1 MPCDAI
7 KARPIIEIIDGLRE
21 RSEPPPLEPKGA
33 ADSGIKDLLDNTTV
47 ESLFEGVRVGSNDF
61 AHAVKSGLYLW
72 NDCLKESHRISQK
85 IESETGSFW
94 HAIMHRREPDFS
106 NSKYGWGKVGQHPL
120 FADLHGS
127 ALQILAGA
135 EGHWNGGTRGRLK
148 EKGRWLPLEFVDWCE
163 ACSKGGEGRE
173 ILEAVQLEEI
183 QLLLEYSYVRAVS

>member
-106 NSKYGWGKVGQHPL
+106 NSKYWWGKVGSTLFSQIYTGPL
-120 FADLHGS
+120 FRSWPVRRAT
-127 ALQILAGA
+127 
-135 EGHWNGGTRGRLK
+135 GTQGQ
-148 EKGRWLPLEFVDWCE
+148 EDV
-163 ACSKGGEGRE
+163 
-173 ILEAVQLEEI
+173 
-183 QLLLEYSYVRAVS
+183 